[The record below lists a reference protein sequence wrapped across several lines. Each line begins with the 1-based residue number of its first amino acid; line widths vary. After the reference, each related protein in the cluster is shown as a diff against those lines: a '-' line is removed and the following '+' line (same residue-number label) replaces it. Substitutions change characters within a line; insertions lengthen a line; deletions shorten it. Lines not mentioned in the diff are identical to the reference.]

1 MNEILQTR
9 LLYSGGK
16 PVYQA
21 GIYYKLDPGG
31 FVWSCPGGQYTST
44 NTSPWAFTGYRVQL

>member
-1 MNEILQTR
+1 MTEVLQAR

-21 GIYYKLDPGG
+21 GNYYKLDPGG
-31 FVWSCPGGQYTST
+31 FVWSCSGNQYTSV